1 MFAQESWDL
10 SDLAPEKSRKW
21 GESQIVH
28 SKEQAKKLAS
38 WRSRFVHT
46 ISNSDFLSLLK
57 ELETFSLTEATLECF
72 AQLWFSENTKDP
84 DATAFESALNR
95 AKAEIANE
103 LLFFELEFVRF
114 PQRDI
119 ERLIAAAPQCNYML
133 KQIAKRKE
141 HVLPE
146 DHEKLINLKD
156 TSGIDKIHTLYEM
169 ITTGFVYKFGG
180 KKMTQSELVQNVHSP
195 DAKVRK
201 AAYKTLLKS
210 FRENES
216 TLGEIYQSIVHDW
229 HTENVQLRKYKS
241 AISVR
246 NSVNDIDDAVVE
258 TLMRVAEKNQGVF
271 WRYFALKAKLLGSKK
286 LSRFDLYAPIK
297 KPEHKIPYADG
308 VKTVLETFAEFSPRF
323 HELAKRLLEK
333 KHVHSLLSPGKYQG
347 AYCYGPSPKVDPY
360 VLLNYTDD
368 ANSVSTLAHELGHAI
383 HYQLASEKHSIFH
396 VHSALPVAETA
407 SIFCETVLIEK
418 LKKKYPQLAFSL
430 TFEQL
435 DHLYASIGRQLE
447 FVRFEEAAHTL
458 IAKGASTPEIKELYL
473 GRLKKHF
480 GPHVAVPNDFANE
493 WNYIPHMHN
502 TPFYCYAYGFGNLL
516 SLAVY
521 AAYKKQGAPYLA
533 KIISALAAGGSMP
546 PTDIVKILGFDIA
559 DEKFWQAGFGQISTL
574 LDDIETKL

>member
-133 KQIAKRKE
+133 KQIDKRKE

-156 TSGIDKIHTLYEM
+156 TSGIDKIHTLYEL
-169 ITTGFVYKFGG
+169 ITTGFVYRFGG

-258 TLMRVAEKNQGVF
+258 TLMRVAEKN
-271 WRYFALKAKLLGSKK
+271 
-286 LSRFDLYAPIK
+286 
-297 KPEHKIPYADG
+297 
-308 VKTVLETFAEFSPRF
+308 
-323 HELAKRLLEK
+323 
-333 KHVHSLLSPGKYQG
+333 
-347 AYCYGPSPKVDPY
+347 
-360 VLLNYTDD
+360 
-368 ANSVSTLAHELGHAI
+368 
-383 HYQLASEKHSIFH
+383 
-396 VHSALPVAETA
+396 
-407 SIFCETVLIEK
+407 
-418 LKKKYPQLAFSL
+418 
-430 TFEQL
+430 
-435 DHLYASIGRQLE
+435 
-447 FVRFEEAAHTL
+447 
-458 IAKGASTPEIKELYL
+458 
-473 GRLKKHF
+473 
-480 GPHVAVPNDFANE
+480 
-493 WNYIPHMHN
+493 
-502 TPFYCYAYGFGNLL
+502 
-516 SLAVY
+516 
-521 AAYKKQGAPYLA
+521 
-533 KIISALAAGGSMP
+533 
-546 PTDIVKILGFDIA
+546 
-559 DEKFWQAGFGQISTL
+559 
-574 LDDIETKL
+574 